1 MNIYEEI
8 MTQRTLPDNAILIP
22 DNASCVFRG
31 VLFDVYQWQQ
41 EMFDGSHGTF
51 EMLRRP
57 DTIAV
62 VAIDDD
68 GKIIACHEEQPGG
81 VLRQNHIIA
90 GRVNAE
96 DATVLAAAKRETE
109 EEVGYR
115 FKNWRLL
122 EVHQPISK
130 MEWFIHAF
138 VAWGEDGK
146 VPVRHD
152 AGEKIIEGRADYLA
166 VRDNN
171 AHWSPKLEEFSSTEE
186 LMSYIQSQNT

>member
-1 MNIYEEI
+1 MATGN
-8 MTQRTLPDNAILIP
+8 
-22 DNASCVFRG
+22 V
-31 VLFDVYQWQQ
+31 
-41 EMFDGSHGTF
+41 DGSHGTF

-109 EEVGYR
+109 GGWLPFQKLAFTRSASAEISRWSGL
-115 FKNWRLL
+115 FMPLL
-122 EVHQPISK
+122 HGAK
-130 MEWFIHAF
+130 MERCLF
-138 VAWGEDGK
+138 VMMQ
-146 VPVRHD
+146 
-152 AGEKIIEGRADYLA
+152 EKIIEGRADYLA